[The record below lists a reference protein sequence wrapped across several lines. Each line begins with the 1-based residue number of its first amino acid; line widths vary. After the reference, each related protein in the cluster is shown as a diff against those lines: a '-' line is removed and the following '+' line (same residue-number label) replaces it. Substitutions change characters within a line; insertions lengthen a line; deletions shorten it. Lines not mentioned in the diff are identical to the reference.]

1 MRSIEVLRRILPLV
15 LCIFLALPGAAQALK
30 TKTVTF
36 PMTLDFPLLRS
47 LVVYSVFRDAD
58 ETAVLLDEG
67 DGCRRIAISH
77 PFYGEEGGRIR
88 FETRVTVRMGTT
100 VNGKCILPLEWEGFV
115 VLFQRPVVQ
124 PGTWTLS
131 FLTEDSAVLTMDRKP
146 ATVAGLVWDVIK
158 SRVYA
163 FLNGI
168 KIDLGPPVAQVK
180 EVLLPVFQEDS
191 RARAEKMLASL
202 HPGTFETRPGDLRLE
217 VLAEVV
223 EPDECRKEEE
233 TWIVPEE
240 KLNKYIDSFE
250 AWDAYLVSIMLSL
263 VRQPLT
269 AEDREILL
277 TTLLE
282 ARYRF
287 TDALTT
293 GEQGDFVRDEF
304 VTSWKSLSPVFRRH
318 LSDEPSR
325 NLFRFLAFFTAS
337 DALEALDQVGSSLG
351 IEISRQG
358 LVRMLAL
365 LTEGRETL
373 LPYDYAVNG
382 GLRRVLG
389 MGKAPAFE
397 GPSFDVEEL
406 ETGGNGEET
415 PPSGEGDERAGAGS
429 LWAALLARF
438 FVSQAWAEEEGA
450 PKVPADVLSRW
461 IVSREGLDEYMGRVR
476 ELLGDSADEALKK
489 GKVPG
494 DLNDFYHDLVLATAW
509 QESCY
514 RQFREKKKK
523 VGYMRSYNGTS
534 VGIMQVNERVWRGLY
549 DAKRL
554 RWDITYNAY
563 AGCEILDL
571 YLRKYILGRRDQIE
585 REIEL
590 DNDRIA
596 RMVYAVYNGGPSQVK
611 KYAARV
617 KSGAFYDADKLFNE
631 KYEWV
636 KKGEFDK
643 IRKCLIGG

>member
-1 MRSIEVLRRILPLV
+1 MRKIGDLRRILPLV
-15 LCIFLALPGAAQALK
+15 LCLFLMIPGAAQASK

-36 PMTLDFPLLRS
+36 PMTLDYPLLRS

-67 DGCRRIAISH
+67 DGCRRITIAR

-88 FETRVTVRMGTT
+88 FETRVSVRMGT
-100 VNGKCILPLEWEGFV
+100 VMGAKCVLPLGWEGIV

-131 FLTEDSAVLTMDRKP
+131 FLTEDSEVLTLDRKP
-146 ATVAGLVWDVIK
+146 AVVAGLVWDIIK
-158 SRVYA
+158 SRVYE

-168 KIDLGPPVAQVK
+168 RIDLGPPVTQVK
-180 EVLLPVFQEDS
+180 DVLLPVFQEES

-202 HPGTFETRPGDLRLE
+202 RPGAFETRPGELRLE
-217 VLAEVV
+217 VLAEVE
-223 EPDECRKEEE
+223 EPEESRKEEE
-233 TWIVPEE
+233 IQVIPEE
-240 KLNKYIDSFE
+240 KIKKYIDAFE
-250 AWDAYLVSIMLSL
+250 AWDTYLVSIMLSL

-287 TDALTT
+287 TEALTT
-293 GEQGDFVRDEF
+293 GEEGDFVRDEF
-304 VTSWKSLSPVFRRH
+304 VASWKSLSPVFRRH
-318 LSDEPSR
+318 LGDEPSR

-337 DALEALDQVGSSLG
+337 DALEAIDQVGASLG
-351 IEISRQG
+351 VEISRQG
-358 LVRMLAL
+358 WVRMLAL
-365 LTEGRETL
+365 LSEGTESL

-389 MGKAPAFE
+389 VGKAPAFE

-406 ETGGNGEET
+406 ESGEEAT
-415 PPSGEGDERAGAGS
+415 PGGAGDEEAGMKTS
-429 LWAALLARF
+429 WAALLARLF
-438 FVSQAWAEEEGA
+438 ASPAWAAEQGA
-450 PKVPADVLSRW
+450 SKARADVLRQW
-461 IVSREGLDEYMGRVR
+461 IVTRADLDGYMDRVR
-476 ELLGDSADEALKK
+476 ELLGKSADKALKK
-489 GKVPG
+489 GKIPD

-514 RQFREKKKK
+514 RQFRERKGKI
-523 VGYMRSYNGTS
+523 GYMRSYNGTS

-554 RWDITYNAY
+554 RWDIAYNAY

-571 YLRKYILGRRDQIE
+571 YLHKYVLGRRDRIE
-585 REIEL
+585 QEIEL

-596 RMVYAVYNGGPSQVK
+596 KMVYAVYNGGPSQVK

-617 KSGAFYDADKLFNE
+617 KSGAFYDADHLFNE

-636 KKGEFDK
+636 KKGDFDK

>member
-1 MRSIEVLRRILPLV
+1 MRKIEVLRRILPLV
-15 LCIFLALPGAAQALK
+15 LCLFLTLPGAAQALK

-36 PMTLDFPLLRS
+36 PMTIDYPLLRS

-67 DGCRRIAISH
+67 NGCRKITIAR
-77 PFYGEEGGRIR
+77 PFYREEGGRIR
-88 FETRVTVRMGTT
+88 FETRVSVRMGTT
-100 VNGKCILPLEWEGFV
+100 VNEKCILPLEWEGIV
-115 VLFQRPVVQ
+115 VLFQRPVVH

-131 FLTEDSAVLTMDRKP
+131 FLTEDSTVLTMDRKP
-146 ATVAGLVWDVIK
+146 ATVAGLVWDIIK
-158 SRVYA
+158 SRVYT
-163 FLNGI
+163 FLNSI

-180 EVLLPVFQEDS
+180 DVLLPVFQEDS
-191 RARAEKMLASL
+191 RARAEKMLGSL
-202 HPGTFETRPGDLRLE
+202 HPGAFETRAEDLHLE
-217 VLAEVV
+217 VLAEVE
-223 EPDECRKEEE
+223 EPDECEKKEEIG
-233 TWIVPEE
+233 IVPEE
-240 KLNKYIDSFE
+240 KLKKYIDTFE
-250 AWDAYLVSIMLSL
+250 AWDAYLVSIILSL

-269 AEDREILL
+269 AEDREVLL

-287 TDALTT
+287 IDALTT
-293 GEQGDFVRDEF
+293 GEEGDFVRDEF

-337 DALEALDQVGSSLG
+337 DAMEALDQVGASLG
-351 IEISRQG
+351 IEISRHG

-365 LTEGRETL
+365 LTEGKETL

-397 GPSFDVEEL
+397 GPSFDAEEL
-406 ETGGNGEET
+406 DSGGNGEEAT
-415 PPSGEGDERAGAGS
+415 PGGGGREAAGTGTF
-429 LWAALLARF
+429 WAVRLARL
-438 FVSQAWAEEEGA
+438 FVSPAWAGEEEA
-450 PKVPADVLSRW
+450 SKVPADVLRQW
-461 IVSREGLDEYMGRVR
+461 IVSREGLEEYMERVR
-476 ELLGDSADEALKK
+476 GLLKKSAEGALKK
-489 GKVPG
+489 GKIPG
-494 DLNDFYHDLVLATAW
+494 DLKDFYHDLVLATAW

-523 VGYMRSYNGTS
+523 IGYMRSYNGTS
-534 VGIMQVNERVWRGLY
+534 VGIMQVNERVWRSLY

-554 RWDITYNAY
+554 RWDIAYNAF

-571 YLRKYILGRRDQIE
+571 YLSKYILGRRDRIE
-585 REIEL
+585 QDIKL

-611 KYAARV
+611 KFAERLRTG
-617 KSGAFYDADKLFNE
+617 KFYDADTLFNE

-636 KKGEFDK
+636 KEGEFDK

>member
-1 MRSIEVLRRILPLV
+1 MRKIEVLQRILPLV
-15 LCIFLALPGAAQALK
+15 LCLFLALPGAAQALK
-30 TKTVTF
+30 TKTATF
-36 PMTLDFPLLRS
+36 PMTLDYPLLRS

-58 ETAVLLDEG
+58 ETAVLVDEG
-67 DGCRRIAISH
+67 DGCRRITIAR

-88 FETRVTVRMGTT
+88 FETRVSVRMGT
-100 VNGKCILPLEWEGFV
+100 VMGGKCVLPLEWEGIV

-131 FLTEDSAVLTMDRKP
+131 FLTEDSEVLTLDRKP
-146 ATVAGLVWDVIK
+146 ATVAGLVWDIIK

-168 KIDLGPPVAQVK
+168 RIDLGPPVAQVK
-180 EVLLPVFQEDS
+180 DVLLPVFQEDS

-202 HPGTFETRPGDLRLE
+202 HPGAFETRPGGLRLE
-217 VLAEVV
+217 VLAEVE
-223 EPDECRKEEE
+223 EPEESRKEEE
-233 TWIVPEE
+233 IQVIPEE
-240 KLNKYIDSFE
+240 KIKKYIDAFE
-250 AWDAYLVSIMLSL
+250 AWDTYLVSIMLSL

-287 TDALTT
+287 TEALTT
-293 GEQGDFVRDEF
+293 GEEGDFVRDEF
-304 VTSWKSLSPVFRRH
+304 ITSWKSLSPIFRRH
-318 LSDEPSR
+318 LGDEPSR

-337 DALEALDQVGSSLG
+337 DALEAIDQVGASLG
-351 IEISRQG
+351 VEISRQG
-358 LVRMLAL
+358 WVRMLAL
-365 LTEGRETL
+365 LSEGTESL

-389 MGKAPAFE
+389 VGKAPAFE

-406 ETGGNGEET
+406 ESGEEA
-415 PPSGEGDERAGAGS
+415 PPGGAGDEEAGMKTS
-429 LWAALLARF
+429 WTALLARLF
-438 FVSQAWAEEEGA
+438 ASPAWAAEQGA
-450 PKVPADVLSRW
+450 SKAQADVLRQW
-461 IVSREGLDEYMGRVR
+461 LVSRKGLDEYMDRIKD
-476 ELLGDSADEALKK
+476 LLNQSADHALKK
-489 GKVPG
+489 GKIPD
-494 DLNDFYHDLVLATAW
+494 DLTDFYRDLVLATAW

-514 RQFREKKKK
+514 RQFRERKGK

-554 RWDITYNAY
+554 RWDIMYNAH

-571 YLRKYILGRRDQIE
+571 YLHKYILGRRDRIE
-585 REIEL
+585 QEIEL

-617 KSGAFYDADKLFNE
+617 KSGAFYDADHLFNE

-636 KKGEFDK
+636 KKGDFDK